1 MHIPTSFQGIVNI
14 FKSYGRLHQHL
25 SLSRFSR
32 PSADWWV
39 SICLITSA
47 HIGSRVQIFERVHWA
62 ADKFCQIANMSSR
75 LWSIKVSIRE
85 SWHTFEPNQSIL
97 AACLWGDTV
106 AIGCASF
113 TCQVAIAKE
122 RKDLGKCHLSHQRR
136 RQKRGDRYASIIQ
149 TNGISLPS
157 VADKIHTYMGQP
169 RDYVQCV
176 VNACIAF
183 RWKRQ
188 HT

>member
-1 MHIPTSFQGIVNI
+1 MVDYSQGSPKHIPTSFQGIVNI

-97 AACLWGDTV
+97 AAFLGWHCSHRLCV
-106 AIGCASF
+106 LYLSSCN
-113 TCQVAIAKE
+113 CK
-122 RKDLGKCHLSHQRR
+122 RK
-136 RQKRGDRYASIIQ
+136 KRSRKVSPESSEEAAEEG
-149 TNGISLPS
+149 GSLREHYT
-157 VADKIHTYMGQP
+157 D
-169 RDYVQCV
+169 
-176 VNACIAF
+176 
-183 RWKRQ
+183 
-188 HT
+188 